1 MGQVFILS
9 SASYF
14 RLHLNLLCTWIS
26 ASWKHGK
33 AFMATSRWGASRSRS
48 PGYSSWKDEA
58 ILGTLGPCSTTPRNV
73 MHSLLTLLKQVWIK
87 KANMPIHMIWLY
99 RFMGFGLRSK
109 KTGVEWVGDWM
120 NTLSTDCYDYCCAKN
135 VRNDWKLEF
144 SWNDSVE
151 VWWEL

>member
-1 MGQVFILS
+1 
-9 SASYF
+9 
-14 RLHLNLLCTWIS
+14 
-26 ASWKHGK
+26 
-33 AFMATSRWGASRSRS
+33 MATSRWGASRSRS

-109 KTGVEWVGDWM
+109 KTGVEWVECMDIAYTVTTSQAPAVLIIKGQ
-120 NTLSTDCYDYCCAKN
+120 N
-135 VRNDWKLEF
+135 VR
-144 SWNDSVE
+144 S
-151 VWWEL
+151 